1 MGRNK
6 YRSSLQATGGYH
18 AKKQFGQNFL
28 RDEGIIDTI
37 INTIAPSDNATMV
50 EIGPGLGALTE
61 PVCERIRHLSV
72 IEIDRDL
79 AEQLRHHPFI
89 RDQLTIYEEDA
100 LSFDFSKLKEDDKPL
115 RIYGNLP
122 YNISTPLLFHLF
134 SFGSLIQDMHFML
147 QKEVVDRLT
156 AVPDTKDYG
165 KLTIMG
171 QYYSKMMPFLE
182 VPPSAFTPSPKV
194 DSAVIKIIPYVAK
207 PFVADDEK
215 LMHRVVASAFNQRR
229 KTISNSMSE
238 YLNSDDFCA
247 LGLDPKSRAENLT
260 VEQYVRITNYLS
272 QKEQA

>member
-6 YRSSLQATGGYH
+6 SGSSLQATGGYH

-28 RDEGIIDTI
+28 RDEGVIDTI
-37 INTIAPSDNATMV
+37 INTIAPSDKATMV

-61 PVCERIRHLSV
+61 PVCERIRHLNV

-79 AEQLRHHPFI
+79 AERLRHHPFI
-89 RDQLTIYEEDA
+89 RAQLTIYEEDA
-100 LSFDFSKLKEDDKPL
+100 LNFDFSKLKEDDKPL

-134 SFGSLIQDMHFML
+134 SFGSQIHDMHFML

-194 DSAVIKIIPYVAK
+194 DSAVIKIIPYISK

-215 LMHRVVASAFNQRR
+215 LMNKVVASAFNQRR

-238 YLNSDDFCA
+238 YLDSEDFRA
-247 LGLDPKSRAENLT
+247 LGLDPKARAENLT

-272 QKEQA
+272 QKELA